1 MLDALHPSLQHSNPS
16 CRKGRFRL
24 DIRKGFFLYN
34 KGGEALAR
42 LPSEVMDALCLQ
54 TPNVRLE
61 GL

>member
-1 MLDALHPSLQHSNPS
+1 M
-16 CRKGRFRL
+16 FRL

-42 LPSEVMDALCLQ
+42 LPSEVVDALSLQ